1 MSDSLSVDLSALSLD
16 KEHIQR
22 RSIHIKFL
30 QRPSSPS
37 NLDERISQNFLKR
50 PESAGA
56 DTTNSDSTTATNT
69 EKLDDSLIAALSNG
83 KDRLF
88 LLGLER
94 SIEEFMK
101 ANTTDTLE
109 LGMMNSYQRLLAH
122 RLGDYWRLTHVVDE
136 NGKSVIFFRSHWSKI
151 PTVRLRDAVTEDP
164 SVQTVA
170 PKKMKI
176 MRRDTATP
184 SETYSSLLGSDDG
197 SDVPKTKEQIRLAKE
212 EAYKAARARIFKDFE
227 ESEVVEGSLS
237 FSDSSINNLEPLPTT
252 KPKYKLNNNPRQ
264 RDEDLLLRP
273 VYNAPSQPTYFNQYP
288 PPPLFPPGGLPYSPS
303 PSEQYIYPS
312 PHNHINP
319 YAQEFIPSG
328 PPVPYSAFQ
337 NTYLGPPP
345 GPVNYIPKEETR
357 IMFPGPAMPLPPP
370 HQRGLAPPQKDVW
383 GPPSTTGVFRPF
395 SQCPSW
401 NVPRREDGTSM
412 SSSGR
417 SASGISTNG
426 RLSGG

>member
-16 KEHIQR
+16 KEHVQ
-22 RSIHIKFL
+22 SHIKLL
-30 QRPSSPS
+30 QRPSSSS
-37 NLDERISQNFLKR
+37 NIENISENFIKR
-50 PESAGA
+50 PDSVGA

-69 EKLDDSLIAALSNG
+69 EKLDDSLVAAMGNG

-109 LGMMNSYQRLLAH
+109 LGLMNSYQRLLAH
-122 RLGDYWRLTHVVDE
+122 RLGDYWKLTHVVDE

-151 PTVRLRDAVTEDP
+151 PNVRLRDAVTEDP
-164 SVQTVA
+164 CTQTVT
-170 PKKMKI
+170 KKMKI

-227 ESEVVEGSLS
+227 ESEIVE
-237 FSDSSINNLEPLPTT
+237 EPQTTT
-252 KPKYKLNNNPRQ
+252 KPKYKPNNNPRQ

-273 VYNAPSQPTYFNQYP
+273 VYNAPSQPTYFQY
-288 PPPLFPPGGLPYSPS
+288 PPPLFPPGGLPCNPS

-312 PHNHINP
+312 AHINP

-328 PPVPYSAFQ
+328 PPVSYNTFP
-337 NTYLGPPP
+337 NTYVGPPTV
-345 GPVNYIPKEETR
+345 PVNYIPKEETR

-370 HQRGLAPPQKDVW
+370 SQQRGLAPPQKDVW

-395 SQCPSW
+395 NQCSSW
-401 NVPRREDGTSM
+401 HVPRREDETSM

-417 SASGISTNG
+417 SASGISANG
-426 RLSGG
+426 RLGG